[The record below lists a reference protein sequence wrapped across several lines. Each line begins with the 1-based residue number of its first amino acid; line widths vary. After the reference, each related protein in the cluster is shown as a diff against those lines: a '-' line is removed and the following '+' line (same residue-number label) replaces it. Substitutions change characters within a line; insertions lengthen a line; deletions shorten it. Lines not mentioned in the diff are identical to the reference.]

1 MKNINSRFPKSKCKL
16 SYLCKVLVF
25 FAFMGSFRGVLYA
38 LISSTTFGLVP
49 FFSIALLGSGMSAA
63 TVLFYRMGVA
73 ALLIGLV
80 AAAQRKSF
88 VITAREFVI
97 IVGLGWLYAGTSL
110 GLILSYSLI
119 PSGIATTIHF
129 LYPILVTF
137 LMIVFF
143 REKRSAGLV
152 VAAVVSLL
160 GVGLLSWSGGAVVN
174 VEGIMLVLI
183 TVITYALYIV
193 GVNKT
198 GVGRIDSL
206 PLTFYI
212 LLSAAVLFAMF
223 AGLTTGIGPIR
234 SWYQAV
240 NVLLI
245 ALVPTVI
252 SNLTLILAV
261 KNVGSTVTAILGSME
276 PVTAVLVGIF
286 HFGEPFNLQYA
297 SGLML
302 ILASVCLVVW
312 SNNRRHRIDR

>member
-1 MKNINSRFPKSKCKL
+1 
-16 SYLCKVLVF
+16 
-25 FAFMGSFRGVLYA
+25 MGSFRGVLYA

-286 HFGEPFNLQYA
+286 HFGEPFNLQYT

>member
-1 MKNINSRFPKSKCKL
+1 MKNINFRFPKSKCKL

-63 TVLFYRMGVA
+63 TVLFYRMSVA

-223 AGLTTGIGPIR
+223 AGLTTGIGPDP
-234 SWYQAV
+234 Q
-240 NVLLI
+240 
-245 ALVPTVI
+245 LV
-252 SNLTLILAV
+252 SGGECFADCA
-261 KNVGSTVTAILGSME
+261 GSYGY
-276 PVTAVLVGIF
+276 
-286 HFGEPFNLQYA
+286 LQFDA
-297 SGLML
+297 DTGG
-302 ILASVCLVVW
+302 
-312 SNNRRHRIDR
+312 

>member
-1 MKNINSRFPKSKCKL
+1 
-16 SYLCKVLVF
+16 
-25 FAFMGSFRGVLYA
+25 MGSFRGVLYA

-143 REKRSAGLV
+143 REKRSA
-152 VAAVVSLL
+152 
-160 GVGLLSWSGGAVVN
+160 
-174 VEGIMLVLI
+174 
-183 TVITYALYIV
+183 
-193 GVNKT
+193 
-198 GVGRIDSL
+198 
-206 PLTFYI
+206 
-212 LLSAAVLFAMF
+212 
-223 AGLTTGIGPIR
+223 
-234 SWYQAV
+234 V

>member
-1 MKNINSRFPKSKCKL
+1 
-16 SYLCKVLVF
+16 
-25 FAFMGSFRGVLYA
+25 
-38 LISSTTFGLVP
+38 
-49 FFSIALLGSGMSAA
+49 
-63 TVLFYRMGVA
+63 
-73 ALLIGLV
+73 
-80 AAAQRKSF
+80 
-88 VITAREFVI
+88 
-97 IVGLGWLYAGTSL
+97 
-110 GLILSYSLI
+110 
-119 PSGIATTIHF
+119 
-129 LYPILVTF
+129 
-137 LMIVFF
+137 MIVFF

>member
-1 MKNINSRFPKSKCKL
+1 MKNINFRFPKSKCKL

-63 TVLFYRMGVA
+63 TVLFYRMSVA

-160 GVGLLSWSGGAVVN
+160 GVG
-174 VEGIMLVLI
+174 
-183 TVITYALYIV
+183 
-193 GVNKT
+193 
-198 GVGRIDSL
+198 
-206 PLTFYI
+206 
-212 LLSAAVLFAMF
+212 
-223 AGLTTGIGPIR
+223 
-234 SWYQAV
+234 
-240 NVLLI
+240 
-245 ALVPTVI
+245 
-252 SNLTLILAV
+252 
-261 KNVGSTVTAILGSME
+261 
-276 PVTAVLVGIF
+276 
-286 HFGEPFNLQYA
+286 
-297 SGLML
+297 
-302 ILASVCLVVW
+302 
-312 SNNRRHRIDR
+312 

>member
-1 MKNINSRFPKSKCKL
+1 M
-16 SYLCKVLVF
+16 SYLCTVLVF

-223 AGLTTGIGPIR
+223 AGLTTG

-252 SNLTLILAV
+252 SNLMLILAV

>member
-1 MKNINSRFPKSKCKL
+1 MQIELPLHGFSLFRIYGEFSRCTVCFDFIDHL
-16 SYLCKVLVF
+16 RV
-25 FAFMGSFRGVLYA
+25 GS
-38 LISSTTFGLVP
+38 

-223 AGLTTGIGPIR
+223 AGLTTGIGPDP
-234 SWYQAV
+234 Q
-240 NVLLI
+240 
-245 ALVPTVI
+245 LV
-252 SNLTLILAV
+252 SGGECFADCA
-261 KNVGSTVTAILGSME
+261 GSYGY
-276 PVTAVLVGIF
+276 
-286 HFGEPFNLQYA
+286 LQFDA
-297 SGLML
+297 DTGG
-302 ILASVCLVVW
+302 
-312 SNNRRHRIDR
+312 